1 MKQNKTQT
9 LAQCAILVSLSFVL
23 SYVRLITMP
32 MEGSVT
38 LMSMLPVMLI
48 GIRFGL
54 KWGIASSFCYAVLQ
68 LIQSITVGGLFSWG
82 LSPLS
87 LIACIILDYLL
98 PFTLLGI
105 TGLVKNKTL
114 FKIMAS
120 IIGAVFLRFICHTV
134 SGAVIFSIITKT
146 VDIFSHSVTFTD
158 SWLYSICY
166 NGFYL
171 APELILT
178 LIGAYLLIKIPA
190 AKRLLLEL

>member
-1 MKQNKTQT
+1 MKQNKIHT
-9 LAQCAILVSLSFVL
+9 LSQCAILVSLSFVL
-23 SYVRLITMP
+23 SYIRIITMP

-48 GIRFGL
+48 GVRYGL
-54 KWGIASSFCYAVLQ
+54 KWGMASSFCYAILQ

-87 LIACIILDYLL
+87 LIACILLDYLL

-105 TGLVKNKTL
+105 TGLAKNKTPVKL
-114 FKIMAS
+114 MAA
-120 IIGAVFLRFICHTV
+120 IVGAVGLRFICHTV
-134 SGAVIFSIITKT
+134 SGAVIFSIVTKT
-146 VDIFSHSVTFTD
+146 VDIFGKSITFSD

-171 APELILT
+171 VPELILT
-178 LIGAYLLIKIPA
+178 VIGAF
-190 AKRLLLEL
+190 LLLRIGTVKKMLLQG